1 MRSFFPNNSHPL
13 PYPRA
18 HRCSLVTLLEAS
30 LATHQANSY
39 VNAASFLGVK
49 CSQMSEFEG
58 MVTAARDRSQSEIG
72 EDRRVVV
79 KGVQLPS
86 KEAFKCAE
94 VREAARRE
102 RASKASR

>member
-1 MRSFFPNNSHPL
+1 
-13 PYPRA
+13 
-18 HRCSLVTLLEAS
+18 
-30 LATHQANSY
+30 
-39 VNAASFLGVK
+39 
-49 CSQMSEFEG
+49 